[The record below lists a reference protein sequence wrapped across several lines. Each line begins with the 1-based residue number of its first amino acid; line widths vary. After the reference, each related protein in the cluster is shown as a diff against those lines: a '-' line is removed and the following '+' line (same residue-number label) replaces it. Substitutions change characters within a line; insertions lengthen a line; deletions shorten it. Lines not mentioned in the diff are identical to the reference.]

1 MKRKTK
7 KSQLNSCRAPKPGRV
22 FTRDDFEVRPVTKED
37 KWCHFEEGP
46 NIEAPYGY
54 IVAIPNY
61 SKKMSLSLGGII
73 VRTRLFKKV
82 WYLQVVETPDH
93 RSYQSA
99 ELKRVH
105 TGKKKRDVLRAQ
117 RQGDVRGLCTLA
129 QGRRTVRRADRTGA
143 GGVRLRRGRVLRLRR
158 AHLPPGRHAGSV
170 RLCTRASKKDAPE
183 HQRPRKCHQRPGHR
197 ARTCRQAGRHQHFAQ
212 RVRGKA
218 LR

>member
-22 FTRDDFEVRPVTKED
+22 FTRDDFEVRHVTKED

-105 TGKKKRDVLRAQ
+105 TGKKKRDEDKFLNIS
-117 RQGDVRGLCTLA
+117 RQL
-129 QGRRTVRRADRTGA
+129 
-143 GGVRLRRGRVLRLRR
+143 
-158 AHLPPGRHAGSV
+158 
-170 RLCTRASKKDAPE
+170 
-183 HQRPRKCHQRPGHR
+183 
-197 ARTCRQAGRHQHFAQ
+197 
-212 RVRGKA
+212 
-218 LR
+218 